1 MIDAWRLGEAEL
13 RRFLRHQLHDADL
26 ADDLLQEVFI
36 KAMRQGEAFCRID
49 NARAWLYQVARNAVV
64 DSRRTARP
72 HEPLPD
78 DLAVEPADSAPVE
91 SLASCL
97 PRALAALDDDDRDA
111 ISHCDLQ
118 GMPQRDYAVLRGLS
132 VPGAKSRVQRA
143 RARLRGVL
151 VDLCGVRFDAQT
163 GQVCC
168 HRPPSREGGS
178 TP

>member
-36 KAMRQGEAFCRID
+36 KALRQGEAFCGID
-49 NARAWLYQVARNAVV
+49 NARAWLFRVARNAVV
-64 DSRRTARP
+64 DSQRTARP

-78 DLAVEPADSAPVE
+78 DVAAEPADSAPVE

-118 GMPQRDYAVLRGLS
+118 GMPQRDYAALRGLS
-132 VPGAKSRVQRA
+132 LPGAKSRVQRA
-143 RARLRGVL
+143 RVRLRNVL
-151 VDLCGVRFDAQT
+151 IDLCGVRFDPQT

-168 HRPPSREGGS
+168 HRPAP
-178 TP
+178 TA